1 MNAKTLIPKQSFTV
15 NAPGATSVC
24 LVGDFTHWQQEPI
37 LMKRGKDGLWKVSV
51 PLPAGTHHYKFLVD
65 GEWHDD
71 PACPLHEPNPFG
83 SQDAIR
89 VVA

>member
-1 MNAKTLIPKQSFTV
+1 MKTTSLAPKQDFSIK
-15 NAPGATSVC
+15 APQATSVC

-37 LMKRGKDGLWKVSV
+37 AMKRGKDGVWKASI
-51 PLPAGTHHYKFLVD
+51 PLPAGTHHYRFLVD
-65 GEWHDD
+65 GQWQDD

-83 SQDAIR
+83 TQNDIR